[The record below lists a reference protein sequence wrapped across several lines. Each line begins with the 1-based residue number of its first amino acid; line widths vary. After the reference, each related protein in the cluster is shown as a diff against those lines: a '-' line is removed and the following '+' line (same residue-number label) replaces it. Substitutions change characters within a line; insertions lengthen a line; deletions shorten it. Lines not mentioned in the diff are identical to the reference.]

1 MNEAVD
7 RVLEEREALDKGL
20 PASVVLSLIAHL
32 LVLGGGAGVSW
43 LLPKEPP
50 LKVMSTF
57 AVPLPRGGGGPAA
70 PDPAPAPP
78 APVQSAAPEPAAPAV
93 VPPPKVLKPPTEAP
107 PKKALPPPEPRRT
120 RARPTPTPPPRVAG
134 RTASS
139 QDTSRTGTGGAA
151 GAAGTSSQTPGVGLM
166 GPEGP
171 GLPWGNDP
179 NGDWYMAGVQRK
191 IWLIWTRQIK
201 TGHTQDIGVSLT
213 ILADGSLEDGSVRIA
228 QSGGVSLLD
237 LAAQRAVFS
246 AAPFG
251 PLPKN
256 YGTNRITIQ
265 AVFRPTP

>member
-1 MNEAVD
+1 
-7 RVLEEREALDKGL
+7 
-20 PASVVLSLIAHL
+20 
-32 LVLGGGAGVSW
+32 
-43 LLPKEPP
+43 
-50 LKVMSTF
+50 
-57 AVPLPRGGGGPAA
+57 
-70 PDPAPAPP
+70 
-78 APVQSAAPEPAAPAV
+78 V

-134 RTASS
+134 RAGATEGARAS
-139 QDTSRTGTGGAA
+139 TGGAPN
-151 GAAGTSSQTPGVGLM
+151 AAGTSSQTPGVGIV
-166 GPEGP
+166 GPPGP
-171 GLPWGNDP
+171 GMPWGNDP

-191 IWLIWTRQIK
+191 IWLLWNRQIK
-201 TGHTQDIGVSLT
+201 TGHLQDIGVSFT

-265 AVFRPTP
+265 AVFQPTP